1 MTVDF
6 TPGGLSPRKTQ
17 GTGYLARTSYG
28 FPGVSGKWELLQ
40 SWRLPSFLSLV
51 LQVLYLVDQKL
62 RSVFSIMLIGKEI
75 EPIALVL
82 NPVTV
87 TKINGGIVL
96 LHGRIFLVPLT

>member
-17 GTGYLARTSYG
+17 GTGYLARTSSG
-28 FPGVSGKWELLQ
+28 FPGASGKWELLQ
-40 SWRLPSFLSLV
+40 SWRLPSFLSPV

-62 RSVFSIMLIGKEI
+62 RSVFSLMLIGKKT
-75 EPIALVL
+75 EPIKLVL
-82 NPVTV
+82 NRVMV

-96 LHGRIFLVPLT
+96 YLEEYFWFH